1 MREGMAT
8 RLGKLYD
15 EALVDARTAALIHG
29 YALAVHGSE
38 LRDLDLIAVPWHEDA
53 TTAEE
58 VAEAIRAAVNGV
70 FSVGTQTG
78 EVMTERPHGRKS
90 WAIHLRNVPAL
101 LVDATGR
108 GGRAFAPYIDL
119 SVMPVAA
126 PATEESTDGR
136 HRQAVLTSEPSTDAT
151 SRAQHGDDR
160 GADRT

>member
-1 MREGMAT
+1 MRDGMAT
-8 RLGKLYD
+8 RLGELYD
-15 EALVDARTAALIHG
+15 RSILHARVAALLHG

-38 LRDLDLIAVPWHEDA
+38 MRDLDLIAVPWTEQA
-53 TTAEE
+53 SSAEV
-58 VAEAIRAAVNGV
+58 VAEAIRESVNGV

-78 EVMTERPHGRKS
+78 EVMTLMPHGRKV

-126 PATEESTDGR
+126 PATEENTD
-136 HRQAVLTSEPSTDAT
+136 D
-151 SRAQHGDDR
+151 
-160 GADRT
+160 